1 MFEMGYVRPLNTIQD
16 FEVVFNTIVKGVI
29 EDYMIP
35 IVFKGVHVKSADVYG
50 EIVIEIPLEVPEDKA
65 FILDKIKAR
74 LVAFAD
80 ELLYRQVDLNLR
92 KINVKVLVNLL
103 PSVSDAV
110 MIKIKESEDK
120 NMFVPE
126 VKKIIHRTSN
136 RGEFFTV
143 VWRDDTTT
151 TVKLMEGETS
161 DDYTAF
167 LYALG
172 KKMFGDKGKGRA
184 FVREKKEVFE
194 EEMRQKAKEK
204 KALRRRQAIQQS
216 IDREC
221 EDLSDLGEEVYGAMF
236 VAPALIPKKM
246 FKKNR
251 GNE

>member
-1 MFEMGYVRPLNTIQD
+1 MLATVKD
-16 FEVVFNTIVKGVI
+16 FEDYFNTIIKRIIDECVVEVHFSSCTVRDDYDRQAITVI
-29 EDYMIP
+29 VPLSIPENKAFVVDSLKAKIQSIP
-35 IVFKGVHVKSADVYG
+35 IMGLPVHFPILSVHV
-50 EIVIEIPLEVPEDKA
+50 
-65 FILDKIKAR
+65 
-74 LVAFAD
+74 
-80 ELLYRQVDLNLR
+80 N
-92 KINVKVLVNLL
+92 VLVNLL
-103 PSVSDAV
+103 PVVDNV
-110 MIKIKESEDK
+110 EIKIKESEDK

-126 VKKIIHRTSN
+126 VKKIIHRTSD

-143 VWRDDTTT
+143 VWRDNTTT
-151 TVKLMEGETS
+151 TVKLMEGEDS

-194 EEMRQKAKEK
+194 EEVRQKSKEK
-204 KALRRRQAIQQS
+204 QALRRRQAIQQS

-221 EDLSDLGEEVYGAMF
+221 EDLSDLGEEVYGSMF

>member
-1 MFEMGYVRPLNTIQD
+1 MYSIPRPLETNVEGYLNSLIIDTLGKTLIPVN
-16 FEVVFNTIVKGVI
+16 FGGVVIHDDVI
-29 EDYMIP
+29 RRSIT
-35 IVFKGVHVKSADVYG
+35 V
-50 EIVIEIPLEVPEDKA
+50 EIPLNIPEDKA
-65 FILDKIKAR
+65 YLSDDIKVAIKDILNEAR
-74 LVAFAD
+74 TVLPFT
-80 ELLYRQVDLNLR
+80 E
-92 KINVKVLVNLL
+92 INARVLVNLL
-103 PSVSDAV
+103 PAVSDV
-110 MIKIKESEDK
+110 EIKIKESEDK

>member
-1 MFEMGYVRPLNTIQD
+1 MLATVKD
-16 FEVVFNTIVKGVI
+16 FEDYFNAIIKKIIDECVVEVHFSGCSVKDDYSRRAITVIVPLSIPENKAFVVESLKAKI
-29 EDYMIP
+29 QNIP
-35 IVFKGVHVKSADVYG
+35 IVGLPVHLPVSSVHV
-50 EIVIEIPLEVPEDKA
+50 
-65 FILDKIKAR
+65 
-74 LVAFAD
+74 
-80 ELLYRQVDLNLR
+80 N
-92 KINVKVLVNLL
+92 VLVNLL
-103 PSVSDAV
+103 PVVDNV
-110 MIKIKESEDK
+110 EIKIKESEDK

-143 VWRDDTTT
+143 VWRDNTTT
-151 TVKLMEGETS
+151 TVKLMEGEDS

-194 EEMRQKAKEK
+194 EEVRQKSKEK
-204 KALRRRQAIQQS
+204 QALRRRQAIQQS

>member
-1 MFEMGYVRPLNTIQD
+1 M
-16 FEVVFNTIVKGVI
+16 
-29 EDYMIP
+29 
-35 IVFKGVHVKSADVYG
+35 KSADVYG

>member
-1 MFEMGYVRPLNTIQD
+1 M
-16 FEVVFNTIVKGVI
+16 
-29 EDYMIP
+29 
-35 IVFKGVHVKSADVYG
+35 
-50 EIVIEIPLEVPEDKA
+50 
-65 FILDKIKAR
+65 
-74 LVAFAD
+74 
-80 ELLYRQVDLNLR
+80 LYRQVNLNLR

>member
-1 MFEMGYVRPLNTIQD
+1 MLATVKD
-16 FEVVFNTIVKGVI
+16 FEDYFDAIIKKIIDECVVEVHFSGCLVRN
-29 EDYMIP
+29 DYYRQAITVEVPLSIP
-35 IVFKGVHVKSADVYG
+35 ENKAFVVDSLKARIIQSIPLDGSLPVHLPVSSVHV
-50 EIVIEIPLEVPEDKA
+50 
-65 FILDKIKAR
+65 
-74 LVAFAD
+74 
-80 ELLYRQVDLNLR
+80 N
-92 KINVKVLVNLL
+92 VLVNLL
-103 PSVSDAV
+103 PVVDNV
-110 MIKIKESEDK
+110 EIKIKESEDK

-143 VWRDDTTT
+143 VWRDNTTT
-151 TVKLMEGETS
+151 TVKLMEGEDS

-194 EEMRQKAKEK
+194 EEVRQKSKEK
-204 KALRRRQAIQQS
+204 QALRRRQAIQQS

>member
-1 MFEMGYVRPLNTIQD
+1 MCLNTVYD
-16 FEVVFNTIVKGVI
+16 FEGVFNYNVNEVIRKCVVPVGFRGVSVRSYNI
-29 EDYMIP
+29 
-35 IVFKGVHVKSADVYG
+35 G
-50 EIVIEIPLEVPEDKA
+50 EIVVEIPLEIPEDKA
-65 FILDKIKAR
+65 HVVDFIKAK
-74 LVAFAD
+74 LQEFAN
-80 ELLYRQVDLNLR
+80 ELLYSQVSLLVE
-92 KINVKVLVNLL
+92 KISVKVLVNLL
-103 PSVSDAV
+103 PVV
-110 MIKIKESEDK
+110 NNVEIKIKESEDK

-194 EEMRQKAKEK
+194 EEVRQKAKEK
-204 KALRRRQAIQQS
+204 QALRRRHAIQQS

>member
-1 MFEMGYVRPLNTIQD
+1 MLLLKKIIDGCVVEAHFSGCLVRNDYYRRAITVEVPLSIPENKA
-16 FEVVFNTIVKGVI
+16 FVVDSLKARIRS
-29 EDYMIP
+29 IP
-35 IVFKGVHVKSADVYG
+35 LDGLPVHLPVSSVHV
-50 EIVIEIPLEVPEDKA
+50 
-65 FILDKIKAR
+65 
-74 LVAFAD
+74 
-80 ELLYRQVDLNLR
+80 N
-92 KINVKVLVNLL
+92 VLVNLL
-103 PSVSDAV
+103 PVVDNV
-110 MIKIKESEDK
+110 EIRIKESEDK

-143 VWRDDTTT
+143 VWRDSTTT
-151 TVKLMEGETS
+151 TVKLMEGEDS

-194 EEMRQKAKEK
+194 EEVRQKSKEK
-204 KALRRRQAIQQS
+204 QALRRRQAIQRTLTES
-216 IDREC
+216 E
-221 EDLSDLGEEVYGAMF
+221 ELSDLGEEVYGAMF

>member
-1 MFEMGYVRPLNTIQD
+1 MFEMDYVSPLNTIQD
-16 FEVVFNTIVKGVI
+16 FEVVFNTIVKDVI
-29 EDYMIP
+29 EDCMIP

-80 ELLYRQVDLNLR
+80 ELLYRQVSLNLR

>member
-1 MFEMGYVRPLNTIQD
+1 MLATVKD
-16 FEVVFNTIVKGVI
+16 FEDYFNAIIKRIIDECVVEVHFSGCSVKD
-29 EDYMIP
+29 DYSRRAITVEVPLSIP
-35 IVFKGVHVKSADVYG
+35 ENKAFVVDSLKAKIQSIPFEGLPVHLPVSSVHV
-50 EIVIEIPLEVPEDKA
+50 
-65 FILDKIKAR
+65 
-74 LVAFAD
+74 
-80 ELLYRQVDLNLR
+80 N
-92 KINVKVLVNLL
+92 VLVNLL
-103 PSVSDAV
+103 PVVDNV
-110 MIKIKESEDK
+110 EIKIKESEDK

-143 VWRDDTTT
+143 VWRDNTTT
-151 TVKLMEGETS
+151 TVKLMEGEDS

-194 EEMRQKAKEK
+194 EEVRQKSKEK
-204 KALRRRQAIQQS
+204 QALRRRQAIQQS

-236 VAPALIPKKM
+236 VAPALISKKM

>member
-1 MFEMGYVRPLNTIQD
+1 MLATVKD
-16 FEVVFNTIVKGVI
+16 FEDYFNVIIKKIIDECVVEVHFSGCLVRN
-29 EDYMIP
+29 DYYRRAITVEVPLSIP
-35 IVFKGVHVKSADVYG
+35 ENKVFVVDSLKAKRQS
-50 EIVIEIPLEVPEDKA
+50 IPLEGLPVHLP
-65 FILDKIKAR
+65 
-74 LVAFAD
+74 VSS
-80 ELLYRQVDLNLR
+80 VHVN
-92 KINVKVLVNLL
+92 VLVNLL
-103 PSVSDAV
+103 PVVDNV
-110 MIKIKESEDK
+110 EIKIKESEDK

-143 VWRDDTTT
+143 VWRDNTTT

-194 EEMRQKAKEK
+194 EEIRQKSKEK
-204 KALRRRQAIQQS
+204 LALRRRQAIQQS
-216 IDREC
+216 LDS
-221 EDLSDLGEEVYGAMF
+221 EDLDDLGEEVYGAMF

>member
-1 MFEMGYVRPLNTIQD
+1 MFEMDYVRPLNTIQD

-29 EDYMIP
+29 EDCMIP

-126 VKKIIHRTSN
+126 VKKIIHRTSD

-194 EEMRQKAKEK
+194 EEVRQKSKEK
-204 KALRRRQAIQQS
+204 QALRRRQAIQQS

>member
-1 MFEMGYVRPLNTIQD
+1 MLAT
-16 FEVVFNTIVKGVI
+16 VKYF
-29 EDYMIP
+29 EDYFNAIIKRIIDECVVEVHFSGCSVKDDYSRRAITVEVPLSIP
-35 IVFKGVHVKSADVYG
+35 ENKAFVVDSLKAKIQS
-50 EIVIEIPLEVPEDKA
+50 IPLEGLPVHLP
-65 FILDKIKAR
+65 
-74 LVAFAD
+74 VSS
-80 ELLYRQVDLNLR
+80 VHVN
-92 KINVKVLVNLL
+92 VLVNLL
-103 PSVSDAV
+103 PVVDNV
-110 MIKIKESEDK
+110 EIKIKESEDK

-143 VWRDDTTT
+143 VWRDNTTT
-151 TVKLMEGETS
+151 TVKLMEGEDS

-194 EEMRQKAKEK
+194 EEVRQKSKEK
-204 KALRRRQAIQQS
+204 QALRRRQAIQQS

>member
-1 MFEMGYVRPLNTIQD
+1 MFERRFIPPLTTIRD
-16 FEVVFNTIVKGVI
+16 FEEFFNIAVRGVL
-29 EDYMIP
+29 EDLYEIP
-35 IVFKGVHVKSADVYG
+35 IVFRGAKVKSADFIGGLEVG
-50 EIVIEIPLEVPEDKA
+50 IILEIPENKA
-65 FILDKIKAR
+65 FVIDQIKAKIQMI
-74 LVAFAD
+74 AD
-80 ELLYRQVDLNLR
+80 EVAQQQVYLPIS
-92 KINVKVLVNLL
+92 KINVRVSVNLL
-103 PSVSDAV
+103 PDISEIDFE
-110 MIKIKESEDK
+110 IKEDK

-126 VKKIIHRTSN
+126 VKKIIHRTSD

-194 EEMRQKAKEK
+194 EEVRQKAKEK
-204 KALRRRQAIQQS
+204 QALRRRQAIQQS

>member
-1 MFEMGYVRPLNTIQD
+1 MLATVKD
-16 FEVVFNTIVKGVI
+16 FEDYFNVIIKKIIDECVVEVHFSGCLVRN
-29 EDYMIP
+29 DYYRRAITVEVPLSIP
-35 IVFKGVHVKSADVYG
+35 ENKVFVVDSLKAKIQS
-50 EIVIEIPLEVPEDKA
+50 IPLEGLPVHLP
-65 FILDKIKAR
+65 
-74 LVAFAD
+74 VSS
-80 ELLYRQVDLNLR
+80 VHVN
-92 KINVKVLVNLL
+92 VLVNLL
-103 PSVSDAV
+103 PVVDNV
-110 MIKIKESEDK
+110 EIKIKESEDK

-143 VWRDDTTT
+143 VWRDNTTT

-194 EEMRQKAKEK
+194 EEVRQKSKEK
-204 KALRRRQAIQQS
+204 QALRRRQAIQQS
-216 IDREC
+216 LDS
-221 EDLSDLGEEVYGAMF
+221 EDLDDLGEEVYGAMF

>member
-1 MFEMGYVRPLNTIQD
+1 MLATVKD
-16 FEVVFNTIVKGVI
+16 FEDYFNAIIKKIIDECVVEVHFSGCLVRN
-29 EDYMIP
+29 DYYRRAITVEVPLSIP
-35 IVFKGVHVKSADVYG
+35 ENKAFVVDSLKAKIQNISLEGLPVHLPVSSVHV
-50 EIVIEIPLEVPEDKA
+50 
-65 FILDKIKAR
+65 
-74 LVAFAD
+74 
-80 ELLYRQVDLNLR
+80 N
-92 KINVKVLVNLL
+92 VLVNLL
-103 PSVSDAV
+103 PVVDNV
-110 MIKIKESEDK
+110 EIKIKESEDK